1 MKSLFAGIL
10 GGFIAFACARLLEH
24 RWINGSSTMQS
35 ISATLE
41 SLDQKLATLGQ
52 DNTWKAPAVNRDA
65 PVASRDGFVREV
77 SVGPTAPPLQR
88 SHKVDTNPGSRSVP
102 LMAGAAAIPEPL
114 MDQSHIPFIAL
125 PAQAQESI
133 QTFTAHAAPIQAPSV
148 RATPTPQPTSQPTT
162 VAVQAPMPIAT
173 APEPI
178 TNTTNL
184 ENASIAMKRLGK
196 AFGGKRIH

>member
-10 GGFIAFACARLLEH
+10 GGFVAFACARLLEH

-35 ISATLE
+35 ISAALE

-77 SVGPTAPPLQR
+77 SLGPTAPPLQK

-102 LMAGAAAIPEPL
+102 LMAGAAAIPEPV
-114 MDQSHIPFIAL
+114 MDQPHIPFIAP
-125 PAQAQESI
+125 PAQTPEPI
-133 QTFTAHAAPIQAPSV
+133 QTLIAQTAPIQAPSV
-148 RATPTPQPTSQPTT
+148 RSIPMTQSTAAAQTPAPQAAT
-162 VAVQAPMPIAT
+162 
-173 APEPI
+173 PEPI
-178 TNTTNL
+178 TSTTTL
-184 ENASIAMKRLGK
+184 ENASLAMKRLGK
-196 AFGGKRIH
+196 AFGGKRVH

>member
-10 GGFIAFACARLLEH
+10 GGFVAFACARLLEH

-77 SVGPTAPPLQR
+77 SLGPTAPPLQK

-102 LMAGAAAIPEPL
+102 LMAGAAAIPEPV
-114 MDQSHIPFIAL
+114 MDQPHIPFIAL
-125 PAQAQESI
+125 PTQTPEPIQNVIAQ
-133 QTFTAHAAPIQAPSV
+133 AAPIQAPSV
-148 RATPTPQPTSQPTT
+148 RATPTLQPTA

-196 AFGGKRIH
+196 AFGGKRVH

>member
-10 GGFIAFACARLLEH
+10 GGFVAFACARLLEH

-77 SVGPTAPPLQR
+77 SIGPTAPPLQK
-88 SHKVDTNPGSRSVP
+88 SHKVDTNPGNRSVP
-102 LMAGAAAIPEPL
+102 LMAGAAAIPEPV
-114 MDQSHIPFIAL
+114 MDQTHIPFIAPPTKTPEPIQNL
-125 PAQAQESI
+125 IAQ
-133 QTFTAHAAPIQAPSV
+133 AAPIQAPSI
-148 RATPTPQPTSQPTT
+148 RATPTLQPTA

>member
-10 GGFIAFACARLLEH
+10 GGFVAFACARLLEH

-77 SVGPTAPPLQR
+77 SLGPTAPPLQK

-102 LMAGAAAIPEPL
+102 LMAGAAAIPEPV
-114 MDQSHIPFIAL
+114 MDQPHIPFIAP
-125 PAQAQESI
+125 PAQTPEPI
-133 QTFTAHAAPIQAPSV
+133 QSLIVQAAPIQAPSV
-148 RATPTPQPTSQPTT
+148 RSIPLTQSTAAAQTPAPQAAT
-162 VAVQAPMPIAT
+162 
-173 APEPI
+173 PEPI
-178 TNTTNL
+178 TSTTTL
-184 ENASIAMKRLGK
+184 ENASLAMKRLGK
-196 AFGGKRIH
+196 AFGGKRVH

>member
-10 GGFIAFACARLLEH
+10 GGFVAFACARLLEH

-35 ISATLE
+35 ISAALE

-77 SVGPTAPPLQR
+77 SLGPTAPPLQK

-102 LMAGAAAIPEPL
+102 LMAGAAAIPESV
-114 MDQSHIPFIAL
+114 MDQPHIPFIAL
-125 PAQAQESI
+125 PTQTPEPI
-133 QTFTAHAAPIQAPSV
+133 QTVIAQAAPIQAPSV
-148 RATPTPQPTSQPTT
+148 RSIPMTQPTAAAQTP
-162 VAVQAPMPIAT
+162 APQAAT
-173 APEPI
+173 PEPI
-178 TNTTNL
+178 TSTTTL
-184 ENASIAMKRLGK
+184 ENASLAMKRLGK
-196 AFGGKRIH
+196 AFGGKRVH

>member
-10 GGFIAFACARLLEH
+10 GGFVAFACARLLEH

-35 ISATLE
+35 ISAALE

-77 SVGPTAPPLQR
+77 SLGPTAPPLQK
-88 SHKVDTNPGSRSVP
+88 SHKVDTNPGNRSVP
-102 LMAGAAAIPEPL
+102 LMAGAAAIPEPV
-114 MDQSHIPFIAL
+114 MDQTHIPFIAPPTKTPEPIQNL
-125 PAQAQESI
+125 IAQ
-133 QTFTAHAAPIQAPSV
+133 AAPIQAPSI
-148 RATPTPQPTSQPTT
+148 RATPTLQPTA

-196 AFGGKRIH
+196 AFGGKRVH

>member
-10 GGFIAFACARLLEH
+10 GGFVAFACARLLEH

-35 ISATLE
+35 ISAALE

-77 SVGPTAPPLQR
+77 SLGPTAPPLQK

-102 LMAGAAAIPEPL
+102 LMAGAAAIPESV
-114 MDQSHIPFIAL
+114 MDQPHIPFIAL
-125 PAQAQESI
+125 PTQTPEPI
-133 QTFTAHAAPIQAPSV
+133 QTVIAQAAPIQAPSV
-148 RATPTPQPTSQPTT
+148 RSIPMTPSTAAAQTPAPQAAT
-162 VAVQAPMPIAT
+162 
-173 APEPI
+173 PEPI
-178 TNTTNL
+178 TSTTTL
-184 ENASIAMKRLGK
+184 ENASLAMKRLGK
-196 AFGGKRIH
+196 AFGGKRVH

>member
-1 MKSLFAGIL
+1 MKSLLAGIL
-10 GGFIAFACARLLEH
+10 GGFVAFACARLLEH

-35 ISATLE
+35 ISAALE

-65 PVASRDGFVREV
+65 PVVSRDGFVREV
-77 SVGPTAPPLQR
+77 SLGPTAPPLQK

-102 LMAGAAAIPEPL
+102 LMAGAAAIPESV
-114 MDQSHIPFIAL
+114 MDQPHIPFIAL
-125 PAQAQESI
+125 PTQTPEPI
-133 QTFTAHAAPIQAPSV
+133 QTLIAQAAPIQAPSV
-148 RATPTPQPTSQPTT
+148 RATPTLQPTA

-196 AFGGKRIH
+196 AFGGKRVH

>member
-10 GGFIAFACARLLEH
+10 GGFVAFACARLLEH

-35 ISATLE
+35 ISAALE

-77 SVGPTAPPLQR
+77 SLGPTAPPLQK

-102 LMAGAAAIPEPL
+102 LMAGAAAIPEPV
-114 MDQSHIPFIAL
+114 MDQPHIPFIAL
-125 PAQAQESI
+125 PTQTPEPI
-133 QTFTAHAAPIQAPSV
+133 QTVIAQAAPIQAPSV
-148 RATPTPQPTSQPTT
+148 RATPTLQPTA

>member
-1 MKSLFAGIL
+1 MKSLLAGIL
-10 GGFIAFACARLLEH
+10 GGFVAFACARLLEH

-35 ISATLE
+35 ISAALE

-77 SVGPTAPPLQR
+77 SLGPTAPPLQK

-102 LMAGAAAIPEPL
+102 LMAGAAAIPESV
-114 MDQSHIPFIAL
+114 MDQPHIPFIAL
-125 PAQAQESI
+125 PTQTPEPI
-133 QTFTAHAAPIQAPSV
+133 QTLIAQAAPIQAPSV
-148 RATPTPQPTSQPTT
+148 RATPTLQPTA

>member
-10 GGFIAFACARLLEH
+10 GGFVAFACARLLEH

-35 ISATLE
+35 ISAALE

-77 SVGPTAPPLQR
+77 SLGPTAPPLQK

-102 LMAGAAAIPEPL
+102 LMAGAAAIPESV
-114 MDQSHIPFIAL
+114 MDQPHIPFIAL
-125 PAQAQESI
+125 PTQTPEPI
-133 QTFTAHAAPIQAPSV
+133 QTVIAQAAPIQAPSV
-148 RATPTPQPTSQPTT
+148 RATPTLQPTA

-196 AFGGKRIH
+196 AFGGKRVH

>member
-10 GGFIAFACARLLEH
+10 GGFVAFACARLLEH

-35 ISATLE
+35 ISAALE

-77 SVGPTAPPLQR
+77 SLGPTAPPLQK

-102 LMAGAAAIPEPL
+102 LMAGAAAIPESV
-114 MDQSHIPFIAL
+114 MDQPHIPFIAL
-125 PAQAQESI
+125 PTQTPEPI
-133 QTFTAHAAPIQAPSV
+133 QTLIAQAAPIQAPSV
-148 RATPTPQPTSQPTT
+148 RATPTPQPKV

-173 APEPI
+173 SPEPI

>member
-10 GGFIAFACARLLEH
+10 GGFVAFACARLLEH

-35 ISATLE
+35 ISAALE

-77 SVGPTAPPLQR
+77 SLGPTAPPLQK

-102 LMAGAAAIPEPL
+102 LMAGAAAIPESV
-114 MDQSHIPFIAL
+114 MDQPHIPFIAP
-125 PAQAQESI
+125 PAQTPEPI
-133 QTFTAHAAPIQAPSV
+133 QTLIAQAAPIQAPSV
-148 RATPTPQPTSQPTT
+148 RATPTLQPTA

-173 APEPI
+173 VPEPI

>member
-10 GGFIAFACARLLEH
+10 GGFVACACARLLEH

-35 ISATLE
+35 ISAALE

-77 SVGPTAPPLQR
+77 SLGPTAPPLQK

-102 LMAGAAAIPEPL
+102 LMAGAAAIPESV
-114 MDQSHIPFIAL
+114 MDQPYIPFIAL
-125 PAQAQESI
+125 PTQTPEPI
-133 QTFTAHAAPIQAPSV
+133 QTVIAQAAPIQAPSV
-148 RATPTPQPTSQPTT
+148 RATPTLQPTA

-196 AFGGKRIH
+196 AFGGKRVH

>member
-10 GGFIAFACARLLEH
+10 GGFVAFACARLLEH

-35 ISATLE
+35 ISAALE

-77 SVGPTAPPLQR
+77 SLGPTAPPLQK

-102 LMAGAAAIPEPL
+102 LLAGAAAIPESV
-114 MDQSHIPFIAL
+114 MDQPYIPFIAL
-125 PAQAQESI
+125 PTQTPEPI
-133 QTFTAHAAPIQAPSV
+133 QTVIAQAAPIQAPSV
-148 RATPTPQPTSQPTT
+148 RATPTLQPTA

>member
-35 ISATLE
+35 ISAALE

-52 DNTWKAPAVNRDA
+52 DSTWKAPAVNRDA

-77 SVGPTAPPLQR
+77 SLGPTAPPLQK

-102 LMAGAAAIPEPL
+102 LMAGAAAIPEPV
-114 MDQSHIPFIAL
+114 MDQTHIPFIAPPTKTPEPIQNL
-125 PAQAQESI
+125 IAQ
-133 QTFTAHAAPIQAPSV
+133 AAPIQAPSV
-148 RATPTPQPTSQPTT
+148 RATPTLQPTA

>member
-10 GGFIAFACARLLEH
+10 GGFVAFACARLLEH

-77 SVGPTAPPLQR
+77 SLGPTAPPLQK

-102 LMAGAAAIPEPL
+102 LMAGAAAIPESV
-114 MDQSHIPFIAL
+114 MDQPYIPFIAL
-125 PAQAQESI
+125 PTQTPEPI
-133 QTFTAHAAPIQAPSV
+133 QTVIAQAAPIQAPSV
-148 RATPTPQPTSQPTT
+148 RATPTLQPTA

>member
-10 GGFIAFACARLLEH
+10 GGFVAFACARLLEH

-35 ISATLE
+35 ISAALE

-77 SVGPTAPPLQR
+77 SLGPTAPPLQK

-102 LMAGAAAIPEPL
+102 LMAGAAAIPESV
-114 MDQSHIPFIAL
+114 MDQPHIPFIAL
-125 PAQAQESI
+125 PTQTPEPIQTLIAQA
-133 QTFTAHAAPIQAPSV
+133 APSQAPRV
-148 RATPTPQPTSQPTT
+148 RATPTLQPTA

>member
-10 GGFIAFACARLLEH
+10 GGFVAFACARLLEH

-35 ISATLE
+35 ISAALE

-77 SVGPTAPPLQR
+77 SLGPTAPPLQK

-102 LMAGAAAIPEPL
+102 LMAGAAAIPESV
-114 MDQSHIPFIAL
+114 MDQPHIPFIAL
-125 PAQAQESI
+125 PTQTPEPI
-133 QTFTAHAAPIQAPSV
+133 QTLIAQAAPIQAPSV
-148 RATPTPQPTSQPTT
+148 RATPTLQPTA

>member
-10 GGFIAFACARLLEH
+10 GGFVAFACARLLEH

-52 DNTWKAPAVNRDA
+52 DSTWKAPAVNRDA

-77 SVGPTAPPLQR
+77 SLGPTAPPLQK

-102 LMAGAAAIPEPL
+102 LMAGAAAIPEPV
-114 MDQSHIPFIAL
+114 MDQTHIPFIAL
-125 PAQAQESI
+125 PTQTPEPIQNVIAQ
-133 QTFTAHAAPIQAPSV
+133 AAPIQAPSV
-148 RATPTPQPTSQPTT
+148 RSIPMTQSTA
-162 VAVQAPMPIAT
+162 AAQAPAPQAAT
-173 APEPI
+173 PEPI
-178 TNTTNL
+178 TSTTTL
-184 ENASIAMKRLGK
+184 ENASLAMKRLGK
-196 AFGGKRIH
+196 AFGGKRVH

>member
-1 MKSLFAGIL
+1 MKSLLAGIL
-10 GGFIAFACARLLEH
+10 GGFVAFACARLLEH

-35 ISATLE
+35 ISAALE

-77 SVGPTAPPLQR
+77 SLGPTAPPLQK

-102 LMAGAAAIPEPL
+102 LMAGAAAIPEPV
-114 MDQSHIPFIAL
+114 MDQPHIPFIAP
-125 PAQAQESI
+125 PAQTPEPI
-133 QTFTAHAAPIQAPSV
+133 QTLIAQAAPIQAPSV
-148 RATPTPQPTSQPTT
+148 RATPTLQPTA

>member
-10 GGFIAFACARLLEH
+10 GGFVAFACARLLEH

-52 DNTWKAPAVNRDA
+52 DKSWKAPTVNRDA

-77 SVGPTAPPLQR
+77 SLGPTAPPLQK

-102 LMAGAAAIPEPL
+102 LMAGAAAIPEPV
-114 MDQSHIPFIAL
+114 MDQPHIPFIAL
-125 PAQAQESI
+125 PTQTPELI
-133 QTFTAHAAPIQAPSV
+133 QTVIAQAAPIQAPSV
-148 RATPTPQPTSQPTT
+148 RSIPLTQST
-162 VAVQAPMPIAT
+162 VAAQTPAPQAAT
-173 APEPI
+173 PEPI
-178 TNTTNL
+178 TSTTTL
-184 ENASIAMKRLGK
+184 ENASLAMKRLGK
-196 AFGGKRIH
+196 AFGGKRVH

>member
-10 GGFIAFACARLLEH
+10 GGFVAFACARLLEH

-35 ISATLE
+35 ISAALE

-77 SVGPTAPPLQR
+77 SLGPTAPPLQK

-102 LMAGAAAIPEPL
+102 LMSGAAAIPESV
-114 MDQSHIPFIAL
+114 MDQPHIPVIAL
-125 PAQAQESI
+125 PTQTSEPI
-133 QTFTAHAAPIQAPSV
+133 QTVIAQAAPIQAPSV
-148 RATPTPQPTSQPTT
+148 RATPTLQPTA

-196 AFGGKRIH
+196 AFGGKRVH

>member
-10 GGFIAFACARLLEH
+10 GGFVAFACARLLEH

-77 SVGPTAPPLQR
+77 SLGPTAPPLQK

-102 LMAGAAAIPEPL
+102 LMAGAAAIPEPV
-114 MDQSHIPFIAL
+114 MDQPHIPFIAP
-125 PAQAQESI
+125 PAQTPEPIQSLIAQ
-133 QTFTAHAAPIQAPSV
+133 AAPIQAPSV
-148 RATPTPQPTSQPTT
+148 RSIPLTQSTAAAQTPAPQAAT
-162 VAVQAPMPIAT
+162 
-173 APEPI
+173 PEPI
-178 TNTTNL
+178 TSTTTL
-184 ENASIAMKRLGK
+184 ENASLAMKRLGK
-196 AFGGKRIH
+196 AFGGKRVH

>member
-35 ISATLE
+35 ISAALE

-77 SVGPTAPPLQR
+77 SLGPTAPPLQK

-102 LMAGAAAIPEPL
+102 LMAGAAAIPESV
-114 MDQSHIPFIAL
+114 MDQPHIPFIAL
-125 PAQAQESI
+125 PTQTPEPI
-133 QTFTAHAAPIQAPSV
+133 QNFITQAAPIQAPSV
-148 RATPTPQPTSQPTT
+148 RATPTPQPTV

-196 AFGGKRIH
+196 AFGGKRVH

>member
-10 GGFIAFACARLLEH
+10 GGFVAFACARLLEH

-35 ISATLE
+35 ISAALE

-77 SVGPTAPPLQR
+77 SLGPTAPPLQK
-88 SHKVDTNPGSRSVP
+88 SHKVDTNPGNRSVP
-102 LMAGAAAIPEPL
+102 LMAGAAAIPEPV
-114 MDQSHIPFIAL
+114 MDQTHIPFIAPPTKTPEPIQNL
-125 PAQAQESI
+125 IAQ
-133 QTFTAHAAPIQAPSV
+133 AAPIQAPSI
-148 RATPTPQPTSQPTT
+148 RATPTLQPTA

>member
-10 GGFIAFACARLLEH
+10 GGFVAFACARLLEH

-77 SVGPTAPPLQR
+77 SLGPTAPPLQK

-102 LMAGAAAIPEPL
+102 LMAGAAAIPESV
-114 MDQSHIPFIAL
+114 MDQPHIPFIAL
-125 PAQAQESI
+125 PTQTPEPI
-133 QTFTAHAAPIQAPSV
+133 QTLIAQAAPIQAPSV
-148 RATPTPQPTSQPTT
+148 RATPTLQPTA

-196 AFGGKRIH
+196 SFGGKRIH

>member
-10 GGFIAFACARLLEH
+10 GGFVAFACARLLEH

-35 ISATLE
+35 ISAALE

-77 SVGPTAPPLQR
+77 SLGPTAPPLQK

-102 LMAGAAAIPEPL
+102 LMAGAAAIPEPV
-114 MDQSHIPFIAL
+114 MDQTHIPFIAPPTKTPEPIQNL
-125 PAQAQESI
+125 IAQ
-133 QTFTAHAAPIQAPSV
+133 AAPIQAPSI
-148 RATPTPQPTSQPTT
+148 RATPTLQPTA

-196 AFGGKRIH
+196 AFGGKRVH

>member
-1 MKSLFAGIL
+1 MKSLLAGIL
-10 GGFIAFACARLLEH
+10 GGFVAFACARLLEH

-35 ISATLE
+35 ISAALE

-52 DNTWKAPAVNRDA
+52 DNTWKAPTVNRDA

-77 SVGPTAPPLQR
+77 SLGPTAPPLQK

-102 LMAGAAAIPEPL
+102 LMAGAAAIPEPV
-114 MDQSHIPFIAL
+114 MDQPHIPFIAPPTQTPEPIQSL
-125 PAQAQESI
+125 IAQ
-133 QTFTAHAAPIQAPSV
+133 AAPIQAPSV
-148 RATPTPQPTSQPTT
+148 RATPTPQPTA
-162 VAVQAPMPIAT
+162 VAVQAPLPIAT

-184 ENASIAMKRLGK
+184 ENASLAMKRLGK
-196 AFGGKRIH
+196 AFGGKRVH

>member
-10 GGFIAFACARLLEH
+10 GGFVAFACARLLEH

-35 ISATLE
+35 ISAALE

-77 SVGPTAPPLQR
+77 SLGPTAPPLQK

-102 LMAGAAAIPEPL
+102 LMAGAAAIPEPV
-114 MDQSHIPFIAL
+114 MDQPHIPFIAL
-125 PAQAQESI
+125 PTQTLEPI
-133 QTFTAHAAPIQAPSV
+133 QTVIAQAAPIQAPSV
-148 RATPTPQPTSQPTT
+148 RATPTPQPTV

-196 AFGGKRIH
+196 AFGGKRVH

>member
-10 GGFIAFACARLLEH
+10 GGFVAFACARLLEH

-35 ISATLE
+35 ISAALE

-77 SVGPTAPPLQR
+77 SLGPTAPPLQK

-102 LMAGAAAIPEPL
+102 LMAGAAAIPEPV
-114 MDQSHIPFIAL
+114 MDQPHIPFIAL
-125 PAQAQESI
+125 STQTPEPI
-133 QTFTAHAAPIQAPSV
+133 QTVIAQAAPIQAPSV
-148 RATPTPQPTSQPTT
+148 RSIPMTQPTAAAQTPAPQAATP
-162 VAVQAPMPIAT
+162 AEI
-173 APEPI
+173 
-178 TNTTNL
+178 
-184 ENASIAMKRLGK
+184 RLNPRSRSAKLRAARWLGNC
-196 AFGGKRIH
+196 

>member
-1 MKSLFAGIL
+1 MKSLLAGIL
-10 GGFIAFACARLLEH
+10 GGFVAFACARLLEH

-35 ISATLE
+35 ISAALE

-65 PVASRDGFVREV
+65 PVVSRDGFVREV
-77 SVGPTAPPLQR
+77 SLGPTAPPLQK
-88 SHKVDTNPGSRSVP
+88 SHKVDTNPGNRSVP
-102 LMAGAAAIPEPL
+102 LMAGAAAIPEPV
-114 MDQSHIPFIAL
+114 MDQTHIPFIAPPTKTPEPIQNL
-125 PAQAQESI
+125 IAQ
-133 QTFTAHAAPIQAPSV
+133 AAPIQAPSI
-148 RATPTPQPTSQPTT
+148 RATPTLQPTA

>member
-10 GGFIAFACARLLEH
+10 GGFVAFACARLLEH

-35 ISATLE
+35 ISAALE

-77 SVGPTAPPLQR
+77 SIGPTAPPLQK
-88 SHKVDTNPGSRSVP
+88 SHKVDTNPGNRSVP
-102 LMAGAAAIPEPL
+102 LMAGAAAIPEPV
-114 MDQSHIPFIAL
+114 MDQTHIPFIAPPTKTPEPIQNL
-125 PAQAQESI
+125 IAQ
-133 QTFTAHAAPIQAPSV
+133 AAPIQAPSI
-148 RATPTPQPTSQPTT
+148 RATPTLQPTA

>member
-10 GGFIAFACARLLEH
+10 GGFVAFACARLLEH

-77 SVGPTAPPLQR
+77 SLGPTAPPLQK

-102 LMAGAAAIPEPL
+102 LMAGAAAIPEPV
-114 MDQSHIPFIAL
+114 MDQPHIPFIAL
-125 PAQAQESI
+125 PTKTPEPIQNFIAQ
-133 QTFTAHAAPIQAPSV
+133 AAPIQAPSV
-148 RATPTPQPTSQPTT
+148 RSIPMTQSTAAAQTPAPQAAT
-162 VAVQAPMPIAT
+162 
-173 APEPI
+173 PEPI
-178 TNTTNL
+178 TSTTTL
-184 ENASIAMKRLGK
+184 ENASLAMKRLGK
-196 AFGGKRIH
+196 AFGGKRVH